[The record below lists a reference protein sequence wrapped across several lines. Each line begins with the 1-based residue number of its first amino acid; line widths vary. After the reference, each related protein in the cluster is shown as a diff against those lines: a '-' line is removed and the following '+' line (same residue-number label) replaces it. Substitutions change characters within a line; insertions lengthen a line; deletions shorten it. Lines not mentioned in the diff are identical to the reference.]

1 MNTRRDIPA
10 MIIVLV
16 VGCVAGTFWSRT
28 PAQAQATGVR
38 RWEYCTITHIGSK
51 WTTIGNPKAQPFAM
65 ITYFGTTDIKIE
77 EVVGREPDG
86 KPVYSP
92 LQAVTLQAIAKLG
105 ENGWEIVGNENFNL
119 AFNPETVSGL
129 LFKRPR

>member
-1 MNTRRDIPA
+1 
-10 MIIVLV
+10 MINRNVLTLVLLLV
-16 VGCVAGTFWSRT
+16 VGSAVTVYTNRSVR
-28 PAQAQATGVR
+28 AQATEGR

-51 WTTIGNPKAQPFAM
+51 WSTIGNPKAQPFAM
-65 ITYFGTTDIKIE
+65 ITYFGTTGIKIE

-105 ENGWEIVGNENFNL
+105 EDGWEIVGNENFNL
-119 AFNPETVSGL
+119 AFNPESVNGL